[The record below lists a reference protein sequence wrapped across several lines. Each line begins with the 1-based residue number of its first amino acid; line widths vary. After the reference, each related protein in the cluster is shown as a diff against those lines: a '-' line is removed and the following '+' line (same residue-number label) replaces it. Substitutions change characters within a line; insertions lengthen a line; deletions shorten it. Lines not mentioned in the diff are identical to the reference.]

1 MSTMSNVLV
10 SLLPL
15 ILGAAVVPIWIIM
28 VLFLL
33 RSEGGLL
40 KAAAFAA
47 GAIIVR
53 LVQGIL
59 FGYVFGAAAE
69 ANRR

>member
-1 MSTMSNVLV
+1 
-10 SLLPL
+10 
-15 ILGAAVVPIWIIM
+15 M

-59 FGYVFGAAAE
+59 FGYVFGKSADSPPLASSA
-69 ANRR
+69 RRR